1 MPDADP
7 KPAGPDPKR
16 PAGRTGPPGL
26 SPLGQRLNSL
36 ANFLF
41 GLAAL
46 VFLIGFIG
54 AFVGAG
60 TQVETFGLVEDSV
73 EESGRSGV
81 VLFALGAGLTAAGVI
96 AGLAGILKAL
106 VRRED
111 LGTRS

>member
-1 MPDADP
+1 MSITPEHA
-7 KPAGPDPKR
+7 
-16 PAGRTGPPGL
+16 
-26 SPLGQRLNSL
+26 Q
-36 ANFLF
+36 FLTTVAE
-41 GLAAL
+41 LAAVTFL
-46 VFLIGFIG
+46 VGLLIGFIG

-81 VLFALGAGLTAAGVI
+81 VLFALGAGLTAAGLI